1 MKTLYTFAFVLL
13 SFVGLAQSYMSLT
26 PMQTGRSA
34 HAVAMINPDQ
44 GNFSISNF
52 FICGGWD
59 GGAVTSACEFDGE
72 VYDMNYPRMDHT
84 CNAFGSKILIA
95 GGYDGSSTN
104 YSSTE
109 IFDTQSLEIL
119 DGPEMDFG
127 RSYHRSVNL
136 ADGRILITGGFDGSN
151 YLSSC
156 EIFDPQTEEFTN
168 TGSMNYARSSHTI
181 NLMDDG
187 RVVVTGGFNPA
198 YNFQMVECEIFDPT
212 TGVWTAL
219 PSMNYSRDNHG
230 ATVYGNY
237 VFVAGGREY
246 NANDNLFQGRQ
257 EIEMLDVTSGEWA
270 NIGYTLGRHS
280 YNDLHIF
287 NVTDGLVELL
297 IPGSTINSGID
308 ITLTY
313 SNAEVIEVELANPDA
328 YPFYVYIMQGMDP
341 VPLGGSYDYVS
352 ISYNVESSSTSL
364 KNEVALFGGLDE
376 FGDMTESG
384 LFYLDYV
391 NVVEQDVLEAAIY
404 PNPTSSTSTIQMEVA
419 DQYVVSVVDATGK
432 TISKNTLNGDRL
444 ELGNLSSGLY
454 FIHVS
459 NEQGTSTL
467 KWIVN

>member
-34 HAVAMINPDQ
+34 HAVAIINPDQ
-44 GNFSISNF
+44 GNYSISNF
-52 FICGGWD
+52 FISGGWD

-109 IFDTQSLEIL
+109 IFDTQTLEFL

-156 EIFDPQTEEFTN
+156 EIFDPQTEEFTT
-168 TGSMNYARSSHTI
+168 TGSLNYARSSHTI

-198 YNFQMVECEIFDPT
+198 YNFQMVLCELYDPM
-212 TGVWTAL
+212 TGEWTEL

-230 ATVYGNY
+230 AAVYGNY

-246 NANDNLFQGRQ
+246 NATDNLFQGRQ
-257 EIEMLDVTSGEWA
+257 EMEMLDVTTGIW
-270 NIGYTLGRHS
+270 NLIGYTMERHS
-280 YNDLHIF
+280 YNDLHVF
-287 NVTDGLVELL
+287 SVTDGVIHFL

-308 ITLTY
+308 VTLTY

-328 YPFYVYIMQGMDP
+328 NPNYVYIMQGMGP
-341 VPLGGSYDYVS
+341 VPLRGSYDYVS
-352 ISYNVESSSTSL
+352 IPYAVEVTANSM
-364 KNEVALFGGLDE
+364 KNEIALFGGLDE

-384 LFYLDYV
+384 LFYLDFV
-391 NVVEQDVLEAAIY
+391 NVVEQDILEAAIY
-404 PNPTSSTSTIQMEVA
+404 PNPTSSTSTIQMKVA
-419 DQYVVSVVDATGK
+419 DQYVVSIVDATGK
-432 TISKNTLNGDRL
+432 TISKNILNGDRL
-444 ELGNLSSGLY
+444 EVGNLPSGLY
-454 FIHVS
+454 FIHIS
-459 NEQGTSTL
+459 CNDQMSTL
-467 KWIVN
+467 KWMVN